1 MADDLILVSNDDGI
15 FSEGLDALASVLS
28 DLGEVY
34 VVAPDRERSAAGHS
48 MTLHRPLRV
57 TEVGPR
63 RYAVDGTPTDC
74 VNLAVNGVLPR
85 RPRLVMAGIN
95 KGPNLGE
102 DMTYSG
108 TVSVAME
115 GTLLGIPSVAVSLM
129 GRAGFD
135 FRVAA
140 TFARVLGTHVLRAG
154 LPADTILNVNIPEGE
169 PGQVESFA
177 LTRQGRRRYGN
188 AVVEKVDP
196 RDRKYY
202 WIGSDGL
209 GFVDEA
215 GTDFAAVS
223 RGLISITPIH
233 MDLTNYQSLDKLGE
247 LSLQWP

>member
-15 FSEGLDALASVLS
+15 FSEGLDALASALG

-34 VVAPDRERSAAGHS
+34 IVAPDRERSAAGHS

-85 RPRLVMAGIN
+85 RPGLVMAGIN

-115 GTLLGIPSVAVSLM
+115 GTLLGIPSMAFSLM

-140 TFARVLGTHVLRAG
+140 AFARVLAGHVLGVG
-154 LPADTILNVNIPEGE
+154 LPADTILNVNVPEGE
-169 PGQVESFA
+169 PGQVQSFT

-202 WIGSDGL
+202 WIGSDDL
-209 GFVDEA
+209 GFVDEV
-215 GTDFAAVS
+215 GTDFAAVT

-233 MDLTNYQSLDKLGE
+233 MDLTNYQSLDRLGD

>member
-15 FSEGLDALASVLS
+15 FSEGLAALAESLS
-28 DLGEVY
+28 HLGEVY

-74 VNLAVNGVLPR
+74 VNLAINGIVPR
-85 RPRLVMAGIN
+85 KPALVMAGVN

-115 GTLLGIPSVAVSLM
+115 GTLLGVPSVAISLM
-129 GRAGFD
+129 GRDEFD
-135 FRVAA
+135 FRVASA
-140 TFARVLGTHVLRAG
+140 FARALGAHVLANG
-154 LPADTILNVNIPEGE
+154 LPADTILNVNVPEGA
-169 PGQVESFA
+169 PGGVGSFA

-196 RDRKYY
+196 RNRKYY

-209 GFVDEA
+209 GFLDEA
-215 GTDFAAVS
+215 GTDFAAVT

-233 MDLTNYQSLDKLGE
+233 MDLTNYQSFEKLND
-247 LSLQWP
+247 LAIVWP

>member
-1 MADDLILVSNDDGI
+1 
-15 FSEGLDALASVLS
+15 LS

-74 VNLAVNGVLPR
+74 VNLAINGIVPR
-85 RPRLVMAGIN
+85 KPALVMAGVN

-115 GTLLGIPSVAVSLM
+115 GTLLGVPSVAISLV
-129 GRAGFD
+129 GRDEFD
-135 FRVAA
+135 FRVASA
-140 TFARVLGTHVLRAG
+140 FARALGAHVLANG
-154 LPADTILNVNIPEGE
+154 LPADTILNVNVPEGA
-169 PGQVESFA
+169 PGGVGSFA

-196 RDRKYY
+196 RNRKYY

-209 GFVDEA
+209 DFVDEA
-215 GTDFAAVS
+215 GTDFAAVT

-233 MDLTNYQSLDKLGE
+233 MDLTNYQSFEKLND
-247 LSLQWP
+247 LAIVWP

>member
-1 MADDLILVSNDDGI
+1 
-15 FSEGLDALASVLS
+15 
-28 DLGEVY
+28 
-34 VVAPDRERSAAGHS
+34 
-48 MTLHRPLRV
+48 
-57 TEVGPR
+57 
-63 RYAVDGTPTDC
+63 
-74 VNLAVNGVLPR
+74 
-85 RPRLVMAGIN
+85 MAGIN

-115 GTLLGIPSVAVSLM
+115 GTLLGIPSMAFSLM

-140 TFARVLGTHVLRAG
+140 AFARVLAGHVLGVG
-154 LPADTILNVNIPEGE
+154 LPADTILNVNVPEGE
-169 PGQVESFA
+169 PGQVQSFT

-202 WIGSDGL
+202 WIGSDDL
-209 GFVDEA
+209 GFVDEV
-215 GTDFAAVS
+215 GTDFAAVT

-233 MDLTNYQSLDKLGE
+233 MDLTNYQSLDRLGD